1 MRSISARL
9 PHYCCRVIR
18 TLSRRDVLE
27 SQARL
32 AVGAHLKE
40 RKEKF
45 VVDHTHLISALLV
58 ARKQAHG
65 FPISIVARQT
75 E

>member
-1 MRSISARL
+1 
-9 PHYCCRVIR
+9 VIR
-18 TLSRRDVLE
+18 TLRRIDVLK

-32 AVGAHLKE
+32 SVGAHLKE
-40 RKEKF
+40 EKEKL
-45 VVDHTHLISALLV
+45 VADRTHLISALLV

-65 FPISIVARQT
+65 FPISGIARQT